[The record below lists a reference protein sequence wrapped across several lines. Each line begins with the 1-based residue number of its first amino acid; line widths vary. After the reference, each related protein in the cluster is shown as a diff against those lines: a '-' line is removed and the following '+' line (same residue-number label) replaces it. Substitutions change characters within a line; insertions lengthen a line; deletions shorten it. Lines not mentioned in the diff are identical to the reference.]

1 MGQSWSFIVCIQTD
15 REGGCMRQWDY
26 EWVTGYVQALPEAID
41 EGLEQRFVVG
51 DGLQYVAIIGHIADG
66 PLAKPCTAESEDVTV
81 WDRKR
86 SGLYT

>member
-1 MGQSWSFIVCIQTD
+1 M
-15 REGGCMRQWDY
+15 
-26 EWVTGYVQALPEAID
+26 TGYVQALPEAID

-81 WDRKR
+81 
-86 SGLYT
+86 